1 MHPFLLQWMAPWGLV
16 SIPSFGVMLA
26 IGLLFGGAVMA
37 WRAPKV
43 GLAPDFIW
51 QWLPWVMLGAIVGAK
66 GLYCVYEWDR
76 FVQSPLPLLLYPG
89 GLVWYG
95 GVAGALGV
103 LWLAARQQ
111 RVSFL
116 TLTDVFAPGAL
127 VGLAFGRIGCLLS
140 GCCYGCAVDAT
151 MLPSALQWIAASAI
165 VYPVG
170 HASHPWPVYPAPVF
184 ESVGALMLLGGLLLW
199 EKRSPQTF
207 QPTGR
212 WSAAFL
218 VGYGLLRFSLEFV
231 RGDRLVLP
239 WLGVGL
245 SASQWMS
252 LLGMVAG
259 LCLWTF
265 SRSRA
270 SLASTA
276 LPSAS

>member
-1 MHPFLLQWMAPWGLV
+1 MHPFLLQWMAPWGWV

-26 IGLLFGGAVMA
+26 LGLLCGGAVMA

-43 GLAPDFIW
+43 GLSADAIW
-51 QWLPWVMLGAIVGAK
+51 QWLPWVMLGAIAGAK

-103 LWLAARQQ
+103 LGLAARHQ
-111 RVSFL
+111 RVALL
-116 TLTDVFAPGAL
+116 TLTDVFTPGAL
-127 VGLAFGRIGCLLS
+127 LGLAFGRIGCLLS
-140 GCCYGCAVDAT
+140 GCCYGCVVNAGA
-151 MLPSALQWIAASAI
+151 LPTALQWIAATAI
-165 VYPVG
+165 VYPAG

-184 ESVGALMLLGGLLLW
+184 ESLGALMLLGGLLLW
-199 EKRSPQTF
+199 EKQSPARL

-218 VGYGLLRFSLEFV
+218 IGYGLLRFSLEFI

-252 LLGMVAG
+252 LAGIGAG
-259 LCLWTF
+259 LCLWVLAQVK
-265 SRSRA
+265 SPI
-270 SLASTA
+270 ASTP
-276 LPSAS
+276 PSNA